1 MSRTT
6 NIISFDLKRCNCE
19 VTVELHD
26 YPIIQDAFALVR
38 VRNYYINPMTGER
51 KVPYVDSEFVFANG
65 LEIEDRRNKILQGI
79 VDTCGGY
86 LSIAMKQRL
95 LKKICVV
102 INK

>member
-6 NIISFDLKRCNCE
+6 NTISFDLKRCNCE
-19 VTVELHD
+19 VTIELHNFP
-26 YPIIQDAFALVR
+26 YISNATAFVR
-38 VRNYYINPMTGER
+38 IRTYYVNPMTGER
-51 KVPYVDSEFVFANG
+51 KDSYVDSKTVNVYS
-65 LEIEDRRNKILQGI
+65 LTIEERRHEILQGI
-79 VDTCGGY
+79 VDTLGGY

>member
-6 NIISFDLKRCNCE
+6 NTISFDLKRCNCE
-19 VTVELHD
+19 VTVELHN
-26 YPIIQDAFALVR
+26 YPIIQDAFSYVR
-38 VRNYYINPMTGER
+38 IRNYYVNPMTGER
-51 KVPYVDSEFVFANG
+51 KESFVDSKFIYAND
-65 LEIEDRRNKILQGI
+65 LELEERRHEILQGI
-79 VDTCGGY
+79 VDTLGGY